1 MTTSLSP
8 YIPGTADSV
17 HGNYVHLAEVR
28 AQVSRALNQ
37 MGAHLIARASMIGE
51 GAAGEQLDPVTRRLQ
66 QSVGKLGQIAAGLA
80 VIDPECLPAE
90 GAGFASTVNV
100 MDTETGERDE
110 YVLMVGSLVDIEA
123 NHVSLAS
130 PIGRALI
137 GRRAGEQIRIAT
149 PLREVTLVITSV
161 TTLMDYLETDEI
173 SWAPASGHRHA
184 GTDGAGGAHACERG
198 AAAPS
203 GFRP

>member
-1 MTTSLSP
+1 MATDMTTRTTPHIL
-8 YIPGTADSV
+8 TTEENV
-17 HGNYVHLAEVR
+17 YVDLTEMR
-28 AQVSRALNQ
+28 ALVSRALNY
-37 MGAHLIARASMIGE
+37 MSAHLIARAELIGE
-51 GAAGEQLDPVTRRLQ
+51 SSAPENLDPVTKRLQ

-80 VIDPECLPAE
+80 VIDPECLPAA
-90 GAGFASTVNV
+90 GAGFGSTVSV

-130 PIGRALI
+130 PIGQALM

-161 TTLMDYLETDEI
+161 TTLLDFLETDAI
-173 SWAPASGHRHA
+173 RWAPA
-184 GTDGAGGAHACERG
+184 
-198 AAAPS
+198 
-203 GFRP
+203 